1 MPKHDPTVLS
11 DEEARIQAGIAQDPD
26 NPEWTEEDFK
36 AAKPFVDVFPEMA
49 AALRKRGPTG
59 TKELISIRID
69 RDVLQAFKATGPG
82 WQTRM
87 NEALAE
93 AARKLRA
100 A

>member
-1 MPKHDPTVLS
+1 MPKHDPTMLS
-11 DEEARIQAGIAQDPD
+11 DEDEARIQAGIAQDP
-26 NPEWTEEDFK
+26 EWTAEDFK
-36 AAKPFVDVFPEMA
+36 AAKPFAEVFPEMA
-49 AALRKRGPTG
+49 TALRKRGPSRTQ
-59 TKELISIRID
+59 ELISIHVD

-93 AARKLRA
+93 AARKLTA